1 MAESMDMAFDSPEA
15 EGEADAV
22 YNQICEEQGIAMAGE
37 AMSVGT
43 GAVSSGQ

>member
-1 MAESMDMAFDSPEA
+1 MAFDSPEA
-15 EGEADAV
+15 DAEADSV

-43 GAVSSGQ
+43 GAVAGQQIAE